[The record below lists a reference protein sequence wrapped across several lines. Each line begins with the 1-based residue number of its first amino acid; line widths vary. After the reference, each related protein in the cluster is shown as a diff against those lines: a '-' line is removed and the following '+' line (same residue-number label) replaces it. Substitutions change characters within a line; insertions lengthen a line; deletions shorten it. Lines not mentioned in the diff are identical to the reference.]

1 MSYNLALRIF
11 LCGEKTYY
19 TMKPN
24 YQPKTYFITG
34 IDTDCGKTIVT
45 GIIAKSLKESG
56 IHLTTQKLVQT
67 GCEGISEDILK
78 HREIMGEP
86 LNAFDKDETT
96 CPIVY
101 SYPASPH
108 LAAEIDNV
116 AIDLKKIEKASEKLK
131 ATFDLILLEGA
142 GGLMVPLTR
151 DLLTIDWVQ
160 QKNWPVILVTS
171 SKLGSINHTLMS
183 LEIIKNRGIELAGV
197 IYNHYP
203 THSSIILE
211 DSVKIFHDYLKENF
225 DSVPLVEVPV
235 MKNGQVP
242 IVNCQK
248 IFR

>member
-1 MSYNLALRIF
+1 
-11 LCGEKTYY
+11 
-19 TMKPN
+19 MKPN

-45 GIIAKSLKESG
+45 GIIAKFLKKSG

-78 HREIMGEP
+78 HREIMEEP
-86 LNAFDKDETT
+86 LSVFDKDGTT

-108 LAAEIDNV
+108 LAAEIDKMP
-116 AIDLKKIEKASEKLK
+116 IDLKKIEKASEKLE
-131 ATFDLILLEGA
+131 ASYDRILLEGA

-151 DLLTIDWVQ
+151 DLLTIDWIQ
-160 QKNWPVILVTS
+160 QKNCPVILVTS
-171 SKLGSINHTLMS
+171 AKLGSINHTLMS
-183 LEIIKNRGIELAGV
+183 LEIIKNRRIELAGV

-203 THSSIILE
+203 AHSSLILE
-211 DSVKIFHDYLKENF
+211 DSVKIFRNYLKENF
-225 DSVPLVEVPV
+225 KSVPLVEVPV
-235 MKNGQVP
+235 LENGQVP